1 MRLFGLIGYPLTH
14 SFSKTYFAEK
24 FKKEQ
29 IRDCRYENF
38 ELKTIDELQKMIIQN
53 PGLQGFNV
61 TIPYKESVLQ
71 FLDRNNELVAQTG
84 ACNCIKIINGKL
96 IGFNTDVIGF
106 ERSLLGKVKAYQTNA
121 LILGTGGASKAVEF
135 VLTRNGIHFTRVS
148 RQHRA
153 KGLTYAELTPALI
166 KENLLIINTSPV
178 GMFPHTDELP
188 ELPYEAITAKHFL
201 FDLIYNPQRTL
212 FLKAGEEKGAT
223 IQNGYEMLIAQAEES
238 WRIWNDPA
246 AG

>member
-29 IRDCRYENF
+29 IRNCRYENF
-38 ELKTIDELQKMIIQN
+38 ELKTIDELPKMITQN
-53 PGLQGFNV
+53 PGLQGFNI

-71 FLDRNNELVAQTG
+71 FLDKNSELVLQTG
-84 ACNCIKIINGKL
+84 ACNCIKIIDGKL

-106 ERSLLGKVKAYQTNA
+106 ERSLLNKVQPYQTNA

-135 VLTRNGIHFTRVS
+135 VLKRNGIHFTKVS
-148 RQHRA
+148 RQHSEH
-153 KGLTYAELTPALI
+153 GLTYTELTPALI

-178 GMFPHTDELP
+178 GMYPHTRELP
-188 ELPYEAITAKHFL
+188 ELPYEGITAKHFL
-201 FDLIYNPQRTL
+201 FDLIYNPEKTL

-223 IQNGYEMLIAQAEES
+223 IQNGYDMLIGQAEES

>member
-14 SFSKTYFAEK
+14 SFSKTYFTEK
-24 FKKEQ
+24 FKKEE
-29 IRDCRYENF
+29 IPNCRYDNF
-38 ELKTIDELQKMIIQN
+38 ELKTIDELPKMIAQN
-53 PGLQGFNV
+53 PGLEGFNI
-61 TIPYKESVLQ
+61 TIPYKESVLS
-71 FLDRNNELVAQTG
+71 FLDKSNELVVQTG

-96 IGFNTDVIGF
+96 VGFNTDVIGF
-106 ERSLLGKVKAYQTNA
+106 ERSLLSKVQAYQTNA

-148 RQHRA
+148 RKGSE
-153 KGLTYAELTPALI
+153 KGLSYAQLTLALV

-178 GMFPHTDELP
+178 GMYPHTNELP
-188 ELPYEAITAKHFL
+188 ELPYEGVTPKHFL
-201 FDLIYNPQRTL
+201 FDLIYNPEKTL

-223 IQNGYEMLIAQAEES
+223 IQNGYDMLIAQAEES

-246 AG
+246 EG